1 MAAFRQPDAARLDPA
16 LGGVVRAVATRV
28 REAGGRAWLVGGTTR
43 DLALGLAPGDA
54 DLEVFGL
61 EPDALRGLLEAAF
74 ALDLVGRSFGILKL
88 KDWPLDVGLP
98 RRESKIGLG
107 HRGFEIH
114 ADPRLPLPE
123 AAARRDFTVNAVY
136 LDPLTREVA
145 DPWQGLDDLRA
156 GCLRHTSAAFAE
168 DPLRVLRGM
177 QLVSRFDLQP
187 VPATVA
193 LCRSMT
199 PEGLARERL
208 FGEWEKL
215 LTRGGR
221 PSRGLDFLH
230 ATGWL
235 EHYPELAAL
244 RGCPQDPRWH
254 PEGDVWAHTGHC
266 LDAFARERTGDH
278 REDLIVGLAVLC
290 HDLGKPGTTESV
302 SGHLRA
308 YGHEGLGGTLTRQF
322 LGRLTD
328 SRALIDQVVP
338 LVHEHMRPSSLFAA
352 QASDAAVRRLAVRAG
367 RLDRLVRVARADAL
381 GRPPLAAD
389 AYPAG
394 AWLLAAA
401 DRLGVRGGPPAPLVL
416 GRHLIGLGLEPGVAF
431 GELLDRCYE
440 AQLAGR
446 FLSEA
451 EGVAYAATLIA
462 RPSD

>member
-1 MAAFRQPDAARLDPA
+1 MALIRQPDAAGLDAA
-16 LGGVVRAVATRV
+16 LGDVVREVCTRV
-28 REAGGRAWLVGGTTR
+28 RDAGGRAWLVGGTVR

-54 DLEVFGL
+54 DLEVSGL
-61 EPDALRGLLEAAF
+61 EPDALRGLLAGRF

-88 KDWPLDVGLP
+88 RDWPLDVGLP

-107 HRGFEIH
+107 HRGFEVH
-114 ADPRLPLPE
+114 ADPHLPLPA

-136 LDPLTREVA
+136 LDPLTGEVA
-145 DPWQGLDDLRA
+145 DPWRGLDDLRD
-156 GCLRHTSAAFAE
+156 GRLRHTSDAFAE

-177 QLVSRFDLQP
+177 QLASRFALEP
-187 VPATVA
+187 APATIA

-215 LTRGGR
+215 LTRGGQ

-235 EHYPELAAL
+235 DHFPELAAL

-254 PEGDVWAHTGHC
+254 PEGDVWAHTGHS
-266 LDAFARERTGDH
+266 LDAFARELTGDH
-278 REDLIVGLAVLC
+278 REDLVVGLAVLC
-290 HDLGKPGTTESV
+290 HDLGKPGTTEAV
-302 SGHLRA
+302 AGHLRA
-308 YGHEGLGGTLTRQF
+308 FGHEGLGGTLTRRF
-322 LGRLTD
+322 LGRLTEN
-328 SRALIDQVVP
+328 RALVEQVVP

-352 QASDAAVRRLAVRAG
+352 QASDAALRRLAVRAG

-381 GRPPLAAD
+381 GRPPLAGD

-394 AWLLAAA
+394 DWLLAAA

-416 GRHLIGLGLEPGVAF
+416 GRHLIALGLEPGVAF
-431 GELLDRCYE
+431 GDLLDRCYE

-446 FLSEA
+446 FTTEDG
-451 EGVAYAATLIA
+451 GVAYAATLVG